1 MLVWGEV
8 HAQGHPS
15 QGGKCGIESSLSKSG
30 PHSYSVFSVV
40 HTLSAFLLFVACV
53 FVALPVPPL
62 EGKLHEDR
70 DRHMVEKSETPCGK
84 QVNQPL
90 EPATET

>member
-8 HAQGHPS
+8 RAQGHPS
-15 QGGKCGIESSLSKSG
+15 QGGKCGIKSSLSKSG
-30 PHSYSVFSVV
+30 PHSYSVSSVV

-70 DRHMVEKSETPCGK
+70 DRHMEITLGWKE
-84 QVNQPL
+84 
-90 EPATET
+90 